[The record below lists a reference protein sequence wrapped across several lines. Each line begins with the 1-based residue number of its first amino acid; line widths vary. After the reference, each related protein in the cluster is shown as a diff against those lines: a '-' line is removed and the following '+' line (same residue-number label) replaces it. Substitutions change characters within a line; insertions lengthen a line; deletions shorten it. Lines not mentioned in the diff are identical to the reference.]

1 MATRRLR
8 PCRSDIAAVSL
19 KTSQLLALQA
29 FDVAVRL
36 GSFKA
41 AALALNLSASAI
53 SHRVR
58 HLEQAMGVN
67 LFTRTHR
74 AVHPTAAGKSLA
86 LSTGRA
92 FAELARSGTTGPSG
106 RRRLRMKAFPLFA
119 SAWLIPRL
127 ADFTAKYPEVDISIE
142 TSSRIVDFNVEAFD
156 ANICVGDG
164 RFDGLD
170 ALHLADLRSTP
181 IAAPHLAD
189 RLRLKKPTDL
199 QRATLIHVTTFP
211 KAWSEWLEAA
221 GVPKLKPVRTI
232 AVDTFVAAIQAAE
245 QGAGV
250 ALGMDLFIAE
260 RERQGTI
267 RRLFQVGSPTGSY
280 WFVHT
285 PESRRNRTL
294 QLFKRWLLAELA
306 SGSAPA

>member
-8 PCRSDIAAVSL
+8 PARCDIAAVSL

-36 GSFKA
+36 GSFMA
-41 AALALNLSASAI
+41 AAQALNLSASAI

-58 HLEQAMGVN
+58 HLEQAMGVD

-92 FAELARSGTTGPSG
+92 FAELARSGTTGG
-106 RRRLRMKAFPLFA
+106 RQRLRMKVFPLFA

-127 ADFTAKYPEVDISIE
+127 ADFTARYPEVDISIE

-170 ALHLADLRSTP
+170 VHHLADLRSTP

-189 RLRLKKPTDL
+189 RLRLKKPADL

-221 GVPKLKPVRTI
+221 GAPKLKPVRTI
-232 AVDTFVAAIQAAE
+232 AVDTFVPAIQAAE

-267 RRLFQVGSPTGSY
+267 RRLFPVDSPTGSY
-280 WFVHT
+280 WIVHT
-285 PESRRNRTL
+285 PESRRNRAL
-294 QLFKRWLLAELA
+294 QLFKRWLLAELTSRPA
-306 SGSAPA
+306 APA